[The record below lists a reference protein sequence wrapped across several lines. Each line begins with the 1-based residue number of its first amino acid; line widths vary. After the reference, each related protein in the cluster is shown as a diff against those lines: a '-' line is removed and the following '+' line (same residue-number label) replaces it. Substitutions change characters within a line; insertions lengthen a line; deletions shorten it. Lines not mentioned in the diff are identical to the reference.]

1 MPTEIIALTLS
12 SIVDNPLLTSEE
24 KNRAGLTTDFYLHG

>member
-1 MPTEIIALTLS
+1 MIALTLE
-12 SIVDNPLLTSEE
+12 SIVKNPLLTSDE